1 MAAERHLRVQQLVD
15 AYLRQGADLPTYL
28 LRIEPDLRD
37 EVAAQCREATFAKQ
51 FFQELPP
58 LRLLQAPPEGIGDCR
73 LGEALGE
80 GAMGQ
85 VFRAR
90 QAGLDRDVA
99 VKLIRPE
106 HADRADFLTRFR
118 DEAKLLATLDH
129 PGIVRVHHCGED
141 QGWLYYVMDLVPGRS
156 LAAAMPELLR
166 EEGTKH
172 APRRFDRVARI
183 VAEVLEALAYAH
195 GQGIVHRDL
204 KPGNLM
210 LDQAGRPRLVDFGL
224 AKAATTPQRTLPGSV
239 LGTPAYL
246 SPELAG
252 RRGGPRTAPD
262 LWAVGVILFQ
272 LLTGRLPY
280 DGRDTDELLR
290 LLLRPVR
297 QDVRTLVPDV
307 PAPLAKIVATALAPE
322 LDDRYPSAAAF
333 AADLRRFLA
342 GEPIEAARRTV
353 FGALRRQLWR
363 HRRAVVAAAA
373 ALVGGALLFGWA
385 SHRTTTR
392 EQLAQVQRLEA
403 IDAER
408 AEPAV
413 LASAL
418 ARLDE
423 MLAGSLDEAL
433 RQRGERLAT
442 TLRRHAAARHEAG
455 KAKVVAGAG
464 TPVGTPLAQHRA
476 PVPAVLA
483 AGLRQVVEAS
493 LVDPSLPQPLGV
505 LASVD
510 PQFVIAA
517 PSGAATAAVRI
528 DALDPISG
536 QPVLTVATT
545 TAPCTVP
552 VSAGHYRI
560 VVGNGDAFTECTRT
574 VSAPGTYEV
583 VPTLTAT
590 ASAID
595 GMLLIPAGSATIGQA
610 TTGATIYAASTVQH
624 AAFYIDRCEVTCG
637 AYHAFCVATGAPFPD
652 GWGADGTGYDP
663 AWAELPVYGVRWQH
677 ARAFAEHHGKRLPT
691 FAEWQIASRGRDGA
705 SLPSGFGLDAAAVI
719 ATLPTIGH
727 RDLPWV
733 LGVRAVGTT
742 TSDTSW
748 CGAADMLGNVS
759 EWTDTVFVGHLDGVP
774 FPVLPWHVCAGS
786 DWQTPR
792 NPVELT
798 LAGVGLG
805 PTEFSGCGF
814 RCAKSAAP

>member
-15 AYLRQGADLPTYL
+15 AYLCQGADLPTYL
-28 LRIEPDLRD
+28 LQVEPDLRD
-37 EVAAQCREATFAKQ
+37 EVAAQVREATFAAQ

-58 LRLLQAPPEGIGDCR
+58 LRLLQAPPEVVGDCR
-73 LGEALGE
+73 LGAALGE

-106 HADRADFLTRFR
+106 HADRADFLSRFR
-118 DEAKLLATLDH
+118 DEAKLLAALDH

-156 LAAAMPELLR
+156 LASAMPELLR
-166 EEGTKH
+166 EEGTKN
-172 APRRFDRVARI
+172 APRRFDRVVRI
-183 VAEVLEALAYAH
+183 IAEVLEALAYAH

-204 KPGNLM
+204 KPGNVV
-210 LDQAGRPRLVDFGL
+210 LDEAGRPRLVDFGL
-224 AKAATTPQRTLPGSV
+224 AKSAATKERTLPGHL
-239 LGTPAYL
+239 LGTPAFM

-252 RRGGPRTAPD
+252 RREGSRTAPD
-262 LWAVGVILFQ
+262 LWAVGVMLYQ

-290 LLLRPVR
+290 QLLRPVR
-297 QDVRTLVPDV
+297 IDVRRLVPDV
-307 PAPLAKIVATALAPE
+307 PKPLATIVATALAPQV
-322 LDDRYPSAAAF
+322 DDRYPSAAAF

-342 GEPIEAARRTV
+342 GEPIEAARRTAL
-353 FGALRRQLWR
+353 GTLRRVLWR
-363 HRRAVVAAAA
+363 HRRAVVAAA
-373 ALVGGALLFGWA
+373 LVLGGGAATFAWA
-385 SHRTTTR
+385 SHRATLR
-392 EQLAQVQRLEA
+392 EQQAQLQKFEA
-403 IDAER
+403 IDTER

-418 ARLDE
+418 ARLE
-423 MLAGSLDEAL
+423 ELLGGTLDDSL
-433 RQRGERLAT
+433 RQRGERMAT
-442 TLRRHAAARHEAG
+442 TFRRHAAVRHAEG
-455 KAKVVAGAG
+455 KAQVVAGAG

-483 AGLRQVVEAS
+483 AGLRQIVEAS
-493 LVDPSLPQPLGV
+493 LVDPSLPPALGV

-510 PQFVIAA
+510 PQFVIAP
-517 PSGAATAAVRI
+517 PSGAVSAAVRI
-528 DALDPISG
+528 DALDPVTG
-536 QPVLTVATT
+536 QPVLQVATT

-560 VVGNGDAFTECTRT
+560 VVGNGDAFAECTRT
-574 VSAPGTYEV
+574 VSAPGGYAVT
-583 VPTLTAT
+583 PTLTAT
-590 ASAID
+590 AAAID

-610 TTGATIYAASTVQH
+610 DAGATIYAATTVQH
-624 AAFYIDRCEVTCG
+624 AAYYIDRHEVTCG

-652 GWGADGTGYDP
+652 GWGADGASYDP
-663 AWAELPVYGVRWQH
+663 AWAELPVHGVRWQQ
-677 ARAFAEHHGKRLPT
+677 ARAFAEFHGKRLPT
-691 FAEWQIASRGRDGA
+691 FAEWQIAARGRDGA
-705 SLPSGFGLDAAAVI
+705 TLPSGFGQDIEAVV

-727 RDLPWV
+727 DGMPWSQ
-733 LGVRAVGTT
+733 GVRAVGTT
-742 TSDTSW
+742 PADASW
-748 CGAADMLGNVS
+748 CGAMDMLGNVY

-786 DWQTPR
+786 DWRTKRDPAW
-792 NPVELT
+792 
-798 LAGVGLG
+798 LALDGVGLG
-805 PTEFSGCGF
+805 TTELADCGF

>member
-28 LRIEPDLRD
+28 LRVEPDLRD
-37 EVAAQCREATFAKQ
+37 EVAAQCREATFAAQ

-58 LRLLQAPPEGIGDCR
+58 LRLLQAPPEVVGDCR

-85 VFRAR
+85 VFRAK
-90 QAGLDRDVA
+90 QTGLDRDVA

-106 HADRADFLTRFR
+106 HADRADFLSRFR
-118 DEAKLLATLDH
+118 DEAKLLAALDH
-129 PGIVRVHHCGED
+129 PGIVRVHQCGED

-156 LAAAMPELLR
+156 LAAVMPELLR
-166 EEGTKH
+166 EEGTRH
-172 APRRFDRVARI
+172 APRRFDRVVRI

-210 LDQAGRPRLVDFGL
+210 LDDAGRPRLVDFGL
-224 AKAATTPQRTLPGSV
+224 AKSALAPQRTLPGSV

-252 RRGGPRTAPD
+252 RRGGSRTAPD

-297 QDVRTLVPDV
+297 LDVRTLAPDV
-307 PAPLAKIVATALAPE
+307 PAPLATIVATALAPE
-322 LDDRYPSAAAF
+322 VDDRYPSAAAF

-342 GEPIEAARRTV
+342 GEPIEAARRTAV
-353 FGALRRQLWR
+353 GALRRALWR
-363 HRRAVVAAAA
+363 HRRTLVAAG
-373 ALVGGALLFGWA
+373 LLLGSGALLFGWA
-385 SHRTTTR
+385 SHRATR
-392 EQLAQVQRLEA
+392 HDQQAQVQRLEA
-403 IDAER
+403 LDAER
-408 AEPAV
+408 TEPAV

-423 MLAGSLDEAL
+423 LLGGSLDASL
-433 RQRGERLAT
+433 RQRGERLAESF
-442 TLRRHAAARHEAG
+442 RGHAAARHAEGRAQ
-455 KAKVVAGAG
+455 VVAGAG

-528 DALDPISG
+528 DALDPVTG

-560 VVGNGDAFTECTRT
+560 VVGNGDAFAECTRT
-574 VSAPGTYEV
+574 VSAPGTYQV
-583 VPTLTAT
+583 APALTTT
-590 ASAID
+590 AAAID
-595 GMLLIPAGSATIGQA
+595 GMLLVPAGSATIGQA
-610 TTGATIYAASTVQH
+610 DEEATIYAVTTVQH

-637 AYHAFCVATGAPFPD
+637 AYHAYCLATGTPYPD
-652 GWGADGTGYDP
+652 EWGQAGASYDP
-663 AWAELPVYGVRWQH
+663 AWAELPVYGVHWQQ
-677 ARAFAEHHGKRLPT
+677 ARSFAEYHGKRLPT
-691 FAEWQIASRGRDGA
+691 FTEWQIAARGRTGDRFPWGNDA
-705 SLPSGFGLDAAAVI
+705 GPLANPEALPALGQ
-719 ATLPTIGH
+719 
-727 RDLPWV
+727 RDLSWAA
-733 LGVRAVGTT
+733 GVRTVGTT
-742 TSDTSW
+742 PQDTSW
-748 CGAADMLGNVS
+748 CGAKDMLGNVS
-759 EWTDTVFVGHLDGVP
+759 EWTDSVFVAHLDGVP

-786 DWQTPR
+786 NWTTPR
-792 NPVELT
+792 EPDR
-798 LAGVGLG
+798 LALDGVRLG
-805 PTEFSGCGF
+805 PTESAHCGF

>member
-28 LRIEPDLRD
+28 LRVEPALRD
-37 EVAAQCREATFAKQ
+37 EVAAQCREATFAAQ

-58 LRLLQAPPEGIGDCR
+58 LRLLQAPPEVVGDCR
-73 LGEALGE
+73 LGEPLGE

-90 QAGLDRDVA
+90 QVGLDRDVA

-106 HADRADFLTRFR
+106 HADRADFLSRFR
-118 DEAKLLATLDH
+118 DEAKLLAALDH

-156 LAAAMPELLR
+156 LAAALPELLR
-166 EEGTKH
+166 EEGARH
-172 APRRFDRVARI
+172 AQRRFDRVVRI

-210 LDQAGRPRLVDFGL
+210 LDDAGRPRLVDFGL
-224 AKAATTPQRTLPGSV
+224 AKSALAPQRTLPGSV

-252 RRGGPRTAPD
+252 RRGGSRTAPD

-280 DGRDTDELLR
+280 DGRDTDEVLR

-297 QDVRTLVPDV
+297 LDVRTLVPDV

-342 GEPIEAARRTV
+342 GEPIEAARRTAL
-353 FGALRRQLWR
+353 GTLRRVLWR
-363 HRRAVVAAAA
+363 HRRAVVAAA
-373 ALVGGALLFGWA
+373 LVLGGGAATFAWA
-385 SHRTTTR
+385 SHRATVR
-392 EQLAQVQRLEA
+392 EQQAQLQRFEA
-403 IDAER
+403 LDAER

-418 ARLDE
+418 TRLE
-423 MLAGSLDEAL
+423 ELLGGALDASL

-442 TLRRHAAARHEAG
+442 TLRRHAAVRHAEGRAQ
-455 KAKVVAGAG
+455 VVAGAG
-464 TPVGTPLAQHRA
+464 TPIGTPLAEHRA

-483 AGLRQVVEAS
+483 AGLRQVVEAA
-493 LVDPSLPQPLGV
+493 LVDPSLPPALGV

-510 PQFVIAA
+510 PRFVIAA
-517 PSGAATAAVRI
+517 PAGATTAAVRI
-528 DALDPISG
+528 DALDPVTG

-545 TAPCTVP
+545 TAPCEVP

-560 VVGNGDAFTECTRT
+560 VVGNGDAFAECTRT
-574 VSAPGTYEV
+574 VSAPGSYQV
-583 VPTLTAT
+583 APTLTTT
-590 ASAID
+590 AAAIE
-595 GMLLIPAGSATIGQA
+595 GMLLVPAGSATIGQA
-610 TTGATIYAASTVQH
+610 DDEATIYAVTTVQH

-637 AYHAFCVATGAPFPD
+637 AYHAYCVATGTPFPEQ
-652 GWGADGTGYDP
+652 WGEAGAAYDP
-663 AWAELPVYGVRWQH
+663 AWAELPVYGVRWPQ

-691 FAEWQIASRGRDGA
+691 FTEWQIAARGRDGA
-705 SLPSGFGLDAAAVI
+705 TFPSGFGEGPAAVL
-719 ATLPTIGH
+719 ATLATIGN
-727 RDLPWV
+727 RDLPWAT
-733 LGVRAVGTT
+733 GVRAVGTT
-742 TSDTSW
+742 LEDTSW
-748 CGAADMLGNVS
+748 CGAMDMLGNVS
-759 EWTDTVFVGHLDGVP
+759 EWTDTVFVAHLDGVP

-786 DWQTPR
+786 NWSSPR
-792 NPVELT
+792 DPDR
-798 LAGVGLG
+798 LALDGVRLG
-805 PTEFSGCGF
+805 PTESVCGF
-814 RCAKSAAP
+814 RCAKSATP

>member
-15 AYLRQGADLPTYL
+15 AYLREGADLPTYL
-28 LRIEPDLRD
+28 LKVEADLRD
-37 EVAAQCREATFAKQ
+37 EVAAQCREATFAAQ

-58 LRLLQAPPEGIGDCR
+58 LRLLQAPPEVIGDCR

-106 HADRADFLTRFR
+106 HADRADFLSRFR
-118 DEAKLLATLDH
+118 DEAKLLAALDH

-195 GQGIVHRDL
+195 GQGVVHRDL

-210 LDQAGRPRLVDFGL
+210 LDDAGRPRLVDFGL
-224 AKAATTPQRTLPGSV
+224 AKSATAPQRTLPGSV

-252 RRGGPRTAPD
+252 RRSGSRTAPD

-297 QDVRTLVPDV
+297 LDVRTLVPDV
-307 PAPLAKIVATALAPE
+307 PAPLATIVATALAPE
-322 LDDRYPSAAAF
+322 LDERYPSAAAF

-342 GEPIEAARRTV
+342 GEPVEAARRTAL
-353 FGALRRQLWR
+353 GTLRRVLWR
-363 HRRAVVAAAA
+363 HRRAVVAAA
-373 ALVGGALLFGWA
+373 LVLGGGAATFAWA
-385 SHRTTTR
+385 SHRATVR
-392 EQLAQVQRLEA
+392 EQQAQLQRLEG

-423 MLAGSLDEAL
+423 LLGDALDDSL

-442 TLRRHAAARHEAG
+442 TFRRHAAVRHAEG
-455 KAKVVAGAG
+455 KAQVVAGAG

-493 LVDPSLPQPLGV
+493 LVDPSLPPGTRRAGQRRP
-505 LASVD
+505 
-510 PQFVIAA
+510 
-517 PSGAATAAVRI
+517 AVR
-528 DALDPISG
+528 DRGPIGSRDRRGAHRCARSG
-536 QPVLTVATT
+536 HRPTGADGRDDDGAVHG
-545 TAPCTVP
+545 
-552 VSAGHYRI
+552 AG
-560 VVGNGDAFTECTRT
+560 VGGSLPDRGRQRRRVRRMHAHGLG
-574 VSAPGTYEV
+574 SGTYAV
-583 VPTLTAT
+583 APALTAT
-590 ASAID
+590 AAAID
-595 GMLLIPAGSATIGQA
+595 GMLLVPAGAATIGQTEEGASIYA
-610 TTGATIYAASTVQH
+610 TTTVQH

-637 AYHAFCVATGAPFPD
+637 AYHAYCVATGAPFPE
-652 GWGADGTGYDP
+652 GWGAAGASYDP
-663 AWAELPVYGVRWQH
+663 AWANLPVYGVRWQQ

-691 FAEWQIASRGRDGA
+691 FAEWQIAARGRDGHPFPWGIDEGPIA
-705 SLPSGFGLDAAAVI
+705 NLDA
-719 ATLPTIGH
+719 LPMLDR
-727 RDLPWV
+727 RDLPWA

-742 TSDTSW
+742 MQDASW
-748 CGAADMLGNVS
+748 CGAMDMLGNVS

-786 DWQTPR
+786 NWETPR
-792 NPVELT
+792 KPVQLT

-805 PTEFSGCGF
+805 PTEFSDCGF
-814 RCAKSAAP
+814 RCAKSAAH